1 MLTFSLS
8 SASTRHYPHHLPVPG
23 RNEQERQYMNTKIQR
38 SLAVVS
44 AAALVFGVASAS
56 TAQAAKHKAKT
67 IYIAYQGPLSGG
79 EASTGIDEQNA
90 VKYAVKLF
98 NAKNKNK
105 YNVKVVSVDD
115 QGDPAV
121 ASTVAPGIGANKN
134 VIGLVGPAYSGAT
147 IASFPYYKAGGLV
160 LISPS
165 ATRVSLT
172 DPTSPDFGGPVFHR
186 VVGKDDL
193 QGPALAKYA
202 TKGVSSAK
210 VFVFDDQS
218 AYAVPLRGYVEAG
231 LKKIAG
237 ASVVGGDSVPNTAT
251 DYSPTIAKIASTGA
265 TVVIYT
271 GYYSAAAIFVK
282 QLRDSGSTAI
292 FAGGDGVFNQEF
304 PKLAGAAAEG
314 ARITGVGGLAGISPK
329 LEADFKKQMGVS
341 SGVYSVESF
350 DAANILLE
358 GIKKG
363 NTTRAKMLKWVKAYK
378 GKSVSGNKIVFD
390 KNGDISYGLFA
401 GFTSKGGVLVNT
413 GIVK

>member
-1 MLTFSLS
+1 
-8 SASTRHYPHHLPVPG
+8 
-23 RNEQERQYMNTKIQR
+23 MNKKIHS

-44 AAALVFGVASAS
+44 AAALVFGAIAAS
-56 TAQAAKHKAKT
+56 TTGAQAANKT
-67 IYIAYQGPLSGG
+67 YTIAYQGPLSGG
-79 EASTGIDEQNA
+79 EASTGIDEINA
-90 VKYAVKLF
+90 VKYAAKVF
-98 NAKNKNK
+98 MAKNKGITIK
-105 YNVKVVSVDD
+105 IVAVDD

-121 ASTVAPGIGANKN
+121 ASTVAPGTGSNKN
-134 VIGLVGPAYSGAT
+134 IIGLVGAAYSGAT
-147 IASFPYYKAGGLV
+147 IASLPYYKAGGLAM
-160 LISPS
+160 ISPS

-172 DPTSPDFGGPVFHR
+172 DPASPDFGGPVFHR

-202 TKGVSSAK
+202 TAGVSNAK

-231 LKKIAG
+231 LKKVAG
-237 ASVVGGDSVPNTAT
+237 ATVVGGGDSVPNTTT
-251 DYSPTIAKIASTGA
+251 DFSPTIAKIKTSGA

-271 GYYSAAAIFVK
+271 GYYSQAAVFIK

-314 ARITGVGGLAGISPK
+314 SRVTGVGGLAGISAK

-350 DAANILLE
+350 DAANIFLE
-358 GIKKG
+358 GIKAGK
-363 NTTRAKMLKWVKAYK
+363 TTRAAMLKWVNAYS
-378 GKSVSGNKIVFD
+378 GKSVSGNTIKFD
-390 KNGDISYGLFA
+390 SNGDISYGLFA
-401 GFTSKGGVLVNT
+401 GFTSKAGVLVNT
-413 GIVK
+413 GIIK